1 MTIDSFCLIFIGS
14 TPPVIRGGETQD
26 GQFQSQG
33 MYATKN
39 ICILFFVK
47 IEIFIRIVNNHQF
60 KKSTNIQQR
69 NLTCKP

>member
-39 ICILFFVK
+39 ICILFFCENRNIYSNRQQSSIQK
-47 IEIFIRIVNNHQF
+47 EYKYPT
-60 KKSTNIQQR
+60 KKSY
-69 NLTCKP
+69 L